1 MIEAS
6 GFMIGASK
14 VRIRGFGPIS
24 GHLELRLVLL
34 VSRLQTKGPRLEA
47 MGPRFWALGPK
58 VGALGSRFEAFKP
71 RPGALGQKSGALGS
85 CLGLWSHDVSHD
97 MRFSDQD

>member
-34 VSRLQTKGPRLEA
+34 VSRLEAKGPQLEA
-47 MGPRFWALGPK
+47 LGPRFWALGPK
-58 VGALGSRFEAFKP
+58 VGALGSRFEALRP
-71 RPGALGQKSGALGS
+71 RFGALGQKSGALES
-85 CLGLWSHDVSHD
+85 RLGLWSHNMRPRDHD
-97 MRFSDQD
+97 